1 MNLEL
6 VFLTLIYSSTAIFI
20 VTICTML
27 FFVECDKYR
36 ECYAIVYAFIGASF
50 IGFCTAFIIAF
61 TEHSY
66 ITSLKGL
73 IMNLE
78 LVSIILLYASIVLLA
93 LTSCVMFLFVN
104 SPINERRDRIL
115 HTLLSASGF
124 GICLWFIIA
133 VTLDFLVYIEQ
144 CGW

>member
-1 MNLEL
+1 
-6 VFLTLIYSSTAIFI
+6 
-20 VTICTML
+20 
-27 FFVECDKYR
+27 
-36 ECYAIVYAFIGASF
+36 
-50 IGFCTAFIIAF
+50 
-61 TEHSY
+61 
-66 ITSLKGL
+66 
-73 IMNLE
+73 MNLE

-124 GICLWFIIA
+124 GICLSFIIA